1 MDTNDVHT
9 WSVANNGNGQYGKFT
24 VDQTGKWTYTLDNSN
39 AKVQAL
45 AEGQTATDTIIVTV
59 NDGKGGTATQ
69 EITVTI
75 TGTNDAPTIGGVAT
89 GAVTE
94 DAAVTIVTGQ
104 LTKTDVDATDTHT
117 WSIANNGN
125 GQYGKFTL
133 DQTGKWTYVL
143 DNGSTKVQSLA
154 AGQTVTDT
162 ITVTISDGKGG
173 TATKD
178 ITITITGAN
187 DNPTIGGVA
196 TGAVKE
202 DGTLTTAGQLTKS
215 DIDTNDTHTWSIA
228 NSGNGQYGKFTLD
241 QTGKWTYTLDNAS
254 AKVQALTEGQ
264 TVTDTITV
272 TVNDGKGG
280 TATQEITVTI
290 TGTND
295 VAKITGQSTGA
306 VIEDNTLL
314 SSGKLTV
321 SDADAG
327 QSSVVAQTNAA
338 GKYGTFSID
347 ANGNWTYSLNNS
359 SQVVQDLKPGQV
371 VKETFEVVSADGSA
385 KQTIT
390 IDVVG
395 TNDAP
400 VAANNATSVDV
411 GSSHTFNIAEFN
423 FSDGAE
429 GNNLQSVIIT
439 RLPTDGTLTL
449 NGQPV
454 TANTAISAADIAAGK
469 LVYTPS
475 TSGQD
480 TSFGFQVRDDGGTA
494 NGGKDTSGDYNFAIK
509 TNNFISGGNEGS
521 GTGTNPPINGGS
533 GDDVILGDKGGT
545 VTTVEPGK
553 NYNIALVVDTSGSMK
568 DASGTNN
575 LSRMQLTIDALKNL
589 ATTLS
594 KHDGIV
600 NVTLIGFESSASSKY
615 SINGLTKDNVG
626 DLIKAIEKLSA
637 NGGTNYEDAFLTTVS
652 WFNKQPT
659 SANGKPFENVTYFL
673 TDGDPTFSN
682 NGSNGGG
689 NSTEYRD
696 MQDAINAFK
705 SLSGKSTVHAIGIGN
720 GVNEGYLKFFDN
732 TNVTGT
738 GSVSLPTGNWWEGYQ
753 TVTGPTGQPQ
763 IVNTAKD
770 LAAALQGGSTS
781 TDPAAVGNDIIN
793 GGAGNDIIFGDTL
806 NTDGAVLNWAS
817 VGGRPADLAAGSG
830 LKALQVFLEMRDG
843 HAPTNGD
850 LYQYI
855 KDHHADFNLPDDPRG
870 GDDIIHGGT
879 GDDIIYGQGGN
890 DTLYGDDGNDIIY
903 GGAGDD
909 KLYGGDGDDKLYG
922 GTGNDYLEGGN
933 GNDLLVGG
941 KGDDTLVGG
950 AGSDTFKWELNDQ
963 GTTAKPAVD
972 TIKDSRSPSR
982 PMAATSWI

>member
-1 MDTNDVHT
+1 MTEDDKLTANGKLDVVDPDKGEAVFKPQTDIAGTYGKFSIDANGNWKYELNNSDPKVQALGAGEKLTETFTVTTADGTTGTVTITVNGTNDKPTIGGVATGDVKEDGTQEVSGQLTKTDVDVNDKHTWSVNDNGKGQYGTFSVDTNGKWTYKLDNDSAQVQALKEGQKVTDTITVTVDDGHGGTATQVVTVTITGTNDAAVITPSKPGDDAGSVTEDDKLTTGGKLDVTDKDAGEASFKPQTDFKGDHGKFSIDANGNWKYELDNADPKVQALGVGEKLVETFEVVTADGTKGTVTVTINGTNDAPTIGGVAAGAVKEDGTTTVSGQLTKSDVDTNDTHTWSIANNGNGQYGKFTVDQTGKWTYVLDNKSAQVQALAEGQKVTDTIVITVDDGKGGKATQTVTVEVTGTNDAPTIGGTATGAVKEDAVVNTTSGQLTKTDVDTNDVHT

-395 TNDAP
+395 TNDARWP
-400 VAANNATSVDV
+400 
-411 GSSHTFNIAEFN
+411 
-423 FSDGAE
+423 
-429 GNNLQSVIIT
+429 
-439 RLPTDGTLTL
+439 LTM
-449 NGQPV
+449 PPAW
-454 TANTAISAADIAAGK
+454 TWAPA
-469 LVYTPS
+469 TPS
-475 TSGQD
+475 TSPNS
-480 TSFGFQVRDDGGTA
+480 TSA
-494 NGGKDTSGDYNFAIK
+494 MAPK
-509 TNNFISGGNEGS
+509 
-521 GTGTNPPINGGS
+521 
-533 GDDVILGDKGGT
+533 
-545 VTTVEPGK
+545 
-553 NYNIALVVDTSGSMK
+553 
-568 DASGTNN
+568 
-575 LSRMQLTIDALKNL
+575 
-589 ATTLS
+589 ATTCR
-594 KHDGIV
+594 
-600 NVTLIGFESSASSKY
+600 A
-615 SINGLTKDNVG
+615 
-626 DLIKAIEKLSA
+626 
-637 NGGTNYEDAFLTTVS
+637 
-652 WFNKQPT
+652 
-659 SANGKPFENVTYFL
+659 
-673 TDGDPTFSN
+673 
-682 NGSNGGG
+682 
-689 NSTEYRD
+689 
-696 MQDAINAFK
+696 
-705 SLSGKSTVHAIGIGN
+705 
-720 GVNEGYLKFFDN
+720 
-732 TNVTGT
+732 
-738 GSVSLPTGNWWEGYQ
+738 
-753 TVTGPTGQPQ
+753 
-763 IVNTAKD
+763 
-770 LAAALQGGSTS
+770 
-781 TDPAAVGNDIIN
+781 
-793 GGAGNDIIFGDTL
+793 
-806 NTDGAVLNWAS
+806 
-817 VGGRPADLAAGSG
+817 
-830 LKALQVFLEMRDG
+830 
-843 HAPTNGD
+843 
-850 LYQYI
+850 
-855 KDHHADFNLPDDPRG
+855 
-870 GDDIIHGGT
+870 
-879 GDDIIYGQGGN
+879 
-890 DTLYGDDGNDIIY
+890 
-903 GGAGDD
+903 
-909 KLYGGDGDDKLYG
+909 
-922 GTGNDYLEGGN
+922 
-933 GNDLLVGG
+933 
-941 KGDDTLVGG
+941 
-950 AGSDTFKWELNDQ
+950 
-963 GTTAKPAVD
+963 
-972 TIKDSRSPSR
+972 
-982 PMAATSWI
+982 

>member
-1 MDTNDVHT
+1 MTVDDGHGGTATQVVTVTITGTNDAAVITPSKPGDDAGSVTEDDKLTTGGKLDVTDKDAGEASFKPQTDFKGDHGKFSIDANGNWKYELDNADPKVQALGVGEKLVETFEVVTADGTKGTVTVTINGTNDAPTIGGVAAGAVKEDGTTTVSGQLTKSDVDTNDTHTWSIANNGNGQYGKFTVDQTGKWTYVLDNKSAQVQALAEGQKVTDTIVITVDDGKGGKATQTVTVEVTGTNDAPTIGGTATGAVKEDAVVNTTSGQLTKTDVDTNDVHT

-395 TNDAP
+395 TNDARWP
-400 VAANNATSVDV
+400 
-411 GSSHTFNIAEFN
+411 
-423 FSDGAE
+423 
-429 GNNLQSVIIT
+429 
-439 RLPTDGTLTL
+439 LTM
-449 NGQPV
+449 PPAW
-454 TANTAISAADIAAGK
+454 TWAPA
-469 LVYTPS
+469 TPS
-475 TSGQD
+475 TSPNS
-480 TSFGFQVRDDGGTA
+480 TSA
-494 NGGKDTSGDYNFAIK
+494 MAPK
-509 TNNFISGGNEGS
+509 
-521 GTGTNPPINGGS
+521 
-533 GDDVILGDKGGT
+533 
-545 VTTVEPGK
+545 
-553 NYNIALVVDTSGSMK
+553 
-568 DASGTNN
+568 
-575 LSRMQLTIDALKNL
+575 
-589 ATTLS
+589 ATTCR
-594 KHDGIV
+594 
-600 NVTLIGFESSASSKY
+600 A
-615 SINGLTKDNVG
+615 
-626 DLIKAIEKLSA
+626 
-637 NGGTNYEDAFLTTVS
+637 
-652 WFNKQPT
+652 
-659 SANGKPFENVTYFL
+659 
-673 TDGDPTFSN
+673 
-682 NGSNGGG
+682 
-689 NSTEYRD
+689 
-696 MQDAINAFK
+696 
-705 SLSGKSTVHAIGIGN
+705 
-720 GVNEGYLKFFDN
+720 
-732 TNVTGT
+732 
-738 GSVSLPTGNWWEGYQ
+738 
-753 TVTGPTGQPQ
+753 
-763 IVNTAKD
+763 
-770 LAAALQGGSTS
+770 
-781 TDPAAVGNDIIN
+781 
-793 GGAGNDIIFGDTL
+793 
-806 NTDGAVLNWAS
+806 
-817 VGGRPADLAAGSG
+817 
-830 LKALQVFLEMRDG
+830 
-843 HAPTNGD
+843 
-850 LYQYI
+850 
-855 KDHHADFNLPDDPRG
+855 
-870 GDDIIHGGT
+870 
-879 GDDIIYGQGGN
+879 
-890 DTLYGDDGNDIIY
+890 
-903 GGAGDD
+903 
-909 KLYGGDGDDKLYG
+909 
-922 GTGNDYLEGGN
+922 
-933 GNDLLVGG
+933 
-941 KGDDTLVGG
+941 
-950 AGSDTFKWELNDQ
+950 
-963 GTTAKPAVD
+963 
-972 TIKDSRSPSR
+972 
-982 PMAATSWI
+982 